1 MQRENEPNAGA
12 DKTSRLTKRRKV
24 LVTAAVLLAVAAVG
38 SAVYGSLFVKPEL
51 PEETG
56 QEEVSDTETQ
66 PEEPIDYGEGVRP
79 KAEGVR
85 KSEDFYTVLIL
96 GRDTGGG
103 GNTDTM
109 LLASYDVTN
118 QKAAVMSI
126 PRDTMVNVPWDVKK
140 INSVYNWYGKGEK
153 GIKAVYK
160 EIAQLVG
167 FEPDYQIVVE
177 WEAVGRIVDAI
188 GGVYFDVPYDMNY
201 HDPEQELT
209 IEQAKGYR
217 LLTGEDAMQVIRWRK
232 NDSGFKVGDDGRI
245 KIQQD
250 FLKAVIEQLVTPGNL
265 LNVSKLAEVFRD
277 SVETDLT
284 FQNLLWFGQQAIL
297 GGLKVD
303 DVTFLTMPFQ
313 YASAFTRVYSKQLGR
328 AHYLSYVVPAPEKLL
343 EAVNAHLS
351 PYADPFTLSDLDI
364 MYVNADGSV
373 GSTGGYV
380 EDEPAA
386 LPPDLSPYEEK
397 EPTETEVPEGT
408 GTEEP
413 SEETEESSDEADAPS
428 APEQLAE
435 GTDASEQDPPAET
448 DESAETAETEE
459 TTETGA
465 SAAQTEPE
473 IPKEPGEPKEP
484 TD

>member
-1 MQRENEPNAGA
+1 MQRENEQSAGSEH
-12 DKTSRLTKRRKV
+12 KLHLTKQQKI
-24 LVTAAVLLAVAAVG
+24 LAVIAVVLTVAVVGVAACR
-38 SAVYGSLFVKPEL
+38 SMIVKPEL
-51 PEETG
+51 PHQQEITPEKPDREEEI
-56 QEEVSDTETQ
+56 EEES
-66 PEEPIDYGEGVRP
+66 IDYGEGVRP

-85 KSEDFYTVLIL
+85 KSEDFYTILIL

-167 FEPDYQIVVE
+167 FEPDYKVVVE
-177 WEAVGRIVDAI
+177 WDAVGAIVDAI

-201 HDPEQELT
+201 HDPDQNLT

-217 LLTGEDAMQVIRWRK
+217 KLTGEDAMQVIRWRQ

-250 FLKAVIEQLVTPGNL
+250 FLKAVIDQTVTPSNL
-265 LNVSKLAEVFRD
+265 LNISKIATVFQE

-284 FQNLLWFGQQAIL
+284 FQNVLWFGQQAIL
-297 GGLKVD
+297 GGLEVE
-303 DVTFLTMPFQ
+303 DVTFFTMPFQ
-313 YASAFTRVYSKQLGR
+313 YASAFTRVYSKQLNR
-328 AHYLSYVVPAPEKLL
+328 PYYLSYVVPAPEKLL
-343 EAVNAHLS
+343 GAVNEHLS
-351 PYADPFTLSDLDI
+351 PYADPFTLNDLDI
-364 MYVNADGSV
+364 MYANADGSV
-373 GSTGGYV
+373 GSTGGFV

-386 LPPDLSPYEEK
+386 LPPDLSPYQKEEPK
-397 EPTETEVPEGT
+397 EPEAG
-408 GTEEP
+408 EP
-413 SEETEESSDEADAPS
+413 PVNAESETEES
-428 APEQLAE
+428 
-435 GTDASEQDPPAET
+435 AET
-448 DESAETAETEE
+448 EGLPADGTEESETAEGSDAVSEE
-459 TTETGA
+459 A
-465 SAAQTEPE
+465 SEEAEMDEEEEILEDPYLPGIPNGPHEP
-473 IPKEPGEPKEP
+473 IS
-484 TD
+484 